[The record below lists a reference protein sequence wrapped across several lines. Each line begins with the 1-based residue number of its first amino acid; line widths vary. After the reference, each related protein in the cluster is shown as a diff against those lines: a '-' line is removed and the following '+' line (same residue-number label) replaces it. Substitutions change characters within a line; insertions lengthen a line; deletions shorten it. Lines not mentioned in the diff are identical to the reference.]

1 MNKNILARSLIAA
14 LLACSATA
22 FAQDR
27 HDRNDNRPGQHDQRD
42 ERHDD
47 RHDDRRDDRHD
58 NRRDDHA
65 RPGHAPQ
72 HAGNRGVGP
81 RHDWHKGNR
90 LPPEYRNRQYVVNDW
105 RARRL
110 SPPPHG
116 HQWVKVD
123 NDYVLMAA
131 ATGLIAQIILGN

>member
-1 MNKNILARSLIAA
+1 MNKKIIVSSLVAA
-14 LLACSATA
+14 FLACSASA

-27 HDRNDNRPGQHDQRD
+27 HDRNDYQQQHDQRG
-42 ERHDD
+42 E

-58 NRRDDHA
+58 DRHDDRRDDHA

-90 LPPEYRNRQYVVNDW
+90 LPPEYRTRQHVVNDW

-110 SPPPHG
+110 SAPPRG
-116 HQWVKVD
+116 HQWVQVD
-123 NDYVLMAA
+123 GDYVLMAA